1 MEKNW
6 IDEIREFIRKAMNE
20 GLRVRAYNTLIGEEN
35 IKHYEIRVFKENSII
50 GFTIETSKIRIETPK
65 GELYTDVYL
74 SKRDLLELDAIILSI
89 EEYNSDMALTEFENF
104 FKKDENKP
112 KDINDLDNDED

>member
-20 GLRVRAYNTLIGEEN
+20 GLRVRAYNNTSL
-35 IKHYEIRVFKENSII
+35 KHYEIRVFKENSII

-74 SKRDLLELDAIILSI
+74 SKRDLLELDAIMLSI

>member
-6 IDEIREFIRKAMNE
+6 IDEIREFIHKAMNE
-20 GLRVRAYNTLIGEEN
+20 GLRIRAYNSLS
-35 IKHYEIRVFKENSII
+35 IKHYEIRVFKENSVIS
-50 GFTIETSKIRIETPK
+50 FTVETSQIRIETPK
-65 GELYTDVYL
+65 GETYIDVCL
-74 SKRDLLELDAIILSI
+74 SKKDLWKLDAIILSI